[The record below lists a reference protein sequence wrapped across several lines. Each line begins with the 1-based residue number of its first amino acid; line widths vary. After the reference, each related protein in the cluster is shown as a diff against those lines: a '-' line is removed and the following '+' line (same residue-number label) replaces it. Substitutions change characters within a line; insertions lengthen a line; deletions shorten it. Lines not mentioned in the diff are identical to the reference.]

1 MLARMIVA
9 VLCTQMLA
17 DCARRPIEPE
27 VVARAP
33 IKSIPAPRPTRA
45 QRQSGSGPECQFK
58 PSGLGDT
65 WLDGDDGA
73 ARNCPTGRRA
83 VGASRSSTSSIK

>member
-1 MLARMIVA
+1 MLSRVIVA

-17 DCARRPIEPE
+17 DCARVPIAPE

-33 IKSIPAPRPTRA
+33 IKSMPAPRPVSA
-45 QRQSGSGPECQFK
+45 QRQSGSARDCQFK

-65 WLDGDDGA
+65 WVDVDDVA
-73 ARNCPTGRRA
+73 ARNCPTGRRTA
-83 VGASRSSTSSIK
+83 GVSSR

>member
-1 MLARMIVA
+1 MSARMIVA

-17 DCARRPIEPE
+17 NCARAPIAPE

-33 IKSIPAPRPTRA
+33 IRSIPATQPARA
-45 QRQSGSGPECQFK
+45 QRQSGSARDCQLK

-65 WLDGDDGA
+65 WLDVDDVA
-73 ARNCPTGRRA
+73 ARNCQTGRRTA
-83 VGASRSSTSSIK
+83 GVSPR